1 MSTISRA
8 GLRLLSFLGLAVALA
23 ACGSG
28 SDTPA
33 STTPAD
39 TARVNGLTTAELPPD
54 ADGPLVVYT
63 GRKESLVGP
72 LVDLFTEKTGVDVE
86 VRYADDA
93 ALLAQMQEEGDRS
106 PADVFWANTAGALGA
121 AAEADLLTV
130 LPDSFRVLPG
140 AFVPAGGEWIPVTVR
155 FRVLAYAPSRVDSAA
170 LPSSVTALPEAE
182 ALAGRIGW
190 TPTYSSFQDFLTAYR
205 IQGGNESAAAWI
217 AAMQDADAQ
226 AYASNTP
233 MLDALLAGEIDV
245 ALTNH
250 YYVLRKRAEG
260 ADLAYTFF
268 TPGDPGNLALV
279 TGAGVLDTS
288 ARQRAARQFLSFLLT
303 DEAQAF
309 AVETTREVPV
319 IAGAPTPEDFV
330 PFETAVE
337 YAPRL
342 EVERLRELDETL
354 RLLRDEGLL

>member
-1 MSTISRA
+1 M
-8 GLRLLSFLGLAVALA
+8 LRLLPLLLFALVFS
-23 ACGSG
+23 ACGSEVEAPT
-28 SDTPA
+28 DL
-33 STTPAD
+33 TPAD
-39 TARVNGLTTAELPPD
+39 TARIAAVSTADLPPD
-54 ADGPLVVYT
+54 AEGPLVVYT

-72 LVDLFTEKTGVDVE
+72 LVDLFTEQTGIEVE

-121 AAEADLLTV
+121 AVEANLLTV

-140 AFVPAGGEWIPVTVR
+140 AFVPSSGEWVPVTVR
-155 FRVLAYAPSRVDSAA
+155 FRVLAYAPGRVDSTA
-170 LPSSVTALPEAE
+170 LPSSVTELPEAE

-190 TPTYSSFQDFLTAYR
+190 TPTYSSFQDFLTGYR
-205 IQGGNESAAAWI
+205 LQGGDEAAASWI
-217 AAMQDADAQ
+217 AAMQAADAQ
-226 AYASNTP
+226 AYTSNGP
-233 MLDALLAGEIDV
+233 MLDALVAGEIDA

-250 YYVLRKRAEG
+250 YYVLRKQAEG

-288 ARQRAARQFLSFLLT
+288 ARQRAARRFIAFLLT
-303 DEAQAF
+303 EEAQAF
-309 AVETTREVPV
+309 AAETTREVPV
-319 IAGAPTPEDFV
+319 IAGAPSPEGFI

-342 EVERLRELDETL
+342 DVERLRELDETL
-354 RLLRDEGLL
+354 RLLRDQALL